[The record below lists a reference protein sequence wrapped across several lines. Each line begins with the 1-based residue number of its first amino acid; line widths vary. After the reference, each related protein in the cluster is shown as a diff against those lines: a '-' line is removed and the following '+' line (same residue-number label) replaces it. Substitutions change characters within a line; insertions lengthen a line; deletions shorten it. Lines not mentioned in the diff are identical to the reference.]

1 MKTLE
6 FFLVQML
13 CTHVLT
19 VSSWF
24 GSKLKKK
31 TDERLCACTFMPN
44 SCIISLRFSIYVDG
58 DVGMSN
64 QIDSNPEMLLSVT
77 TQTFKP
83 AFLKVQKAENKRA
96 ISNLR

>member
-1 MKTLE
+1 MLSRHSVYIDTNNQNKSLIGMKTLE
-6 FFLVQML
+6 FFLVQVL

-24 GSKLKKK
+24 GSKLKKKK

-44 SCIISLRFSIYVDG
+44 SCIISLHFGIYVDG

-64 QIDSNPEMLLSVT
+64 QIDSKSDR
-77 TQTFKP
+77 F
-83 AFLKVQKAENKRA
+83 
-96 ISNLR
+96 